1 VRVAVTAVFAGAR
14 TNIAVH
20 VASELGTETDTSQ
33 QQIPTAF
40 HPRKPRRA
48 AETPRA
54 YPFLPGVSNRTTNT
68 LQSRLRASP
77 LKITPP
83 HGVAECHGHQVA
95 HATNI
100 TPSRRHQRPS
110 FSAPPFCDSDLG
122 YTPPKLLKS
131 IQVFPLVA
139 QLRPPVGM
147 QRIGACG
154 PLPLPRDRAPSPP
167 ARIHTLPAA
176 ARHQTS
182 PSSRL
187 ACSISY
193 NSDIMPRPAVA
204 VRGSLRRRIAARR
217 TRVAA
222 RTKRYFD
229 RSRRRPRLKQQ
240 ESG

>member
-1 VRVAVTAVFAGAR
+1 MRVAVTAVFAGAR

-40 HPRKPRRA
+40 HPRKPRSCRDSEGLSVLA
-48 AETPRA
+48 GGIKSNDQHSAVTSPGFPIEDNPPPRRCRV
-54 YPFLPGVSNRTTNT
+54 PWPPG
-68 LQSRLRASP
+68 
-77 LKITPP
+77 
-83 HGVAECHGHQVA
+83 A